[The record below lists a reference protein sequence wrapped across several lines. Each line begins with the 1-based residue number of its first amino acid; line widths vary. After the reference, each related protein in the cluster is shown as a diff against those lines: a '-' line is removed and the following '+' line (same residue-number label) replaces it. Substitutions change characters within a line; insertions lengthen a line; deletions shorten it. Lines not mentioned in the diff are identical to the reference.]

1 MAISPLPQA
10 PYRQDRK
17 LFPTPVVGDVLFS
30 QVKDC
35 TRIEIPEYGTPHPD
49 TKKWPDHKLVF
60 VKPVDIERDG
70 IFEFFY
76 AADRDNQDLYNFTYS
91 QGDLVLTRTYIIS
104 RDGLSDFV
112 APSIGT
118 SDTKFGEYKFATAR
132 VQRVEDKELDSLY
145 VAVQWVFSLKNTTIA
160 ADTETKTGYRINRIT
175 TIGNLPVTGGNTSSR
190 FDEKGWTNQTEAV
203 TFTGG
208 TTSTTVEQRPFVR
221 IQSDSTV
228 SGTPSTPSIGTGTS
242 RLVYDN
248 GTTKVYENVVDTS
261 TARPGPAGV
270 EKEARPY
277 ANITTTKTYATSGN
291 VASPTGSSQVVF
303 NDGRTV
309 VYEVNEITANA
320 KIANVGEEKEERP
333 YASLRTAK
341 RYSTSGTVNT
351 KTGSSNVVWTDGA
364 TTIYE
369 VNDIT
374 ATAKIANVGEEKEE
388 RPYVSLK
395 TTKRY
400 STSGTVNTKTGS
412 SNVVWTDG
420 ATTIYEVNDIAATA
434 KSATAG
440 EEKEERP
447 YVSLTTTKKYST
459 SSAVNTKTGSS
470 NVVWTDGTTTVYEV
484 NTIAASPKAE
494 KIGEE
499 VDGQVYGTTKTDKS
513 YETSPNI
520 PVGSIGS
527 TNIIWTDG
535 KTKIYEKS
543 LNSLQ
548 SINTQEFT
556 SLYSKGDTVANERV
570 ITKYSEKPETGT
582 SAAFYTS
589 NLVYTDN
596 KRKVYEIKE
605 TKIESENK
613 EWDELVNYEWPSV
626 LTSFWVTQIESK
638 NTPGLYYY
646 FPRMLFKQGFT
657 GPQVAKVKQW
667 WQKTAPKL
675 SKPVIM
681 VPSGTTF
688 RSTFYDFTLPPCLH
702 PKLTL
707 GGVIGSKNP
716 EYKVGVDRMVLPPT
730 NYVDWPK
737 EVSWTEVKPFKGG
750 FLVNQ
755 TTLTPPDVKYAATTE

>member
-388 RPYVSLK
+388 RPYVSL
-395 TTKRY
+395 
-400 STSGTVNTKTGS
+400 
-412 SNVVWTDG
+412 
-420 ATTIYEVNDIAATA
+420 
-434 KSATAG
+434 
-440 EEKEERP
+440 
-447 YVSLTTTKKYST
+447 TTTKKYST

-605 TKIESENK
+605 TKIEAENK